1 VPRLSEAEKTDRRER
16 ILDGAR
22 RCFARHGYE
31 GATVVRLEEEIGLS
45 RGAIFNW
52 FPSKEELFIAL
63 AARDNERLLLLFA
76 EEGLE
81 GILDALLGDDPDWLA
96 VYLEFGRRLRAD
108 ADLRKRWETIA
119 PETARDRSRAW
130 IEDGQAAHRLRSD
143 VSVREIGQFLG
154 VIFDGIV
161 VQRALGFDAPDPELL
176 RRLTADAIAERQGP
190 ASSSA

>member
-1 VPRLSEAEKTDRRER
+1 MPRLSEAEKTDRRER

-63 AARDNERLLLLFA
+63 AARDNERLLILFA

-119 PETARDRSRAW
+119 PETARERSRAW
-130 IEDGQAAHRLRSD
+130 IEDGQAAKRLRSD

-176 RRLTADAIAERQGP
+176 RRLAADAIGAQDR
-190 ASSSA
+190 ASSSP

>member
-16 ILDGAR
+16 ILEGAR

-31 GATVVRLEEEIGLS
+31 GATVVRL
-45 RGAIFNW
+45 A
-52 FPSKEELFIAL
+52 KEELFIAL

-81 GILDALLGDDPDWLA
+81 GILDALLRDDPDWLA

-119 PETARDRSRAW
+119 PEPARDRSRAW
-130 IEDGQAAHRLRSD
+130 IEDGQAANRLRSD

-161 VQRALGFDAPDPELL
+161 VQRALGFAAPDPELL
-176 RRLTADAIAERQGP
+176 RRLTADAIGTRQGR

>member
-130 IEDGQAAHRLRSD
+130 IEDGQAANRLRSD

-176 RRLTADAIAERQGP
+176 RRLTADAIARRQEP